1 MTFITKTLEVGRRAA
16 NILELDLDA
25 CENSYGISPCDA
37 TLALT
42 NNLEESQTL
51 DDAGAWLFNGGS
63 VTANDINAPDGTL
76 TADKL
81 IATTVT
87 SIEKFHGQ
95 DTSPPV
101 IPTFLLTYTF
111 SEFFKADEIQYVD
124 LLYTE
129 AGIPT
134 CFASFDIR
142 NGIFINGG
150 NITQTYF
157 VGANIE
163 AAINVD
169 PRFTEPGWFRCS
181 ITFTPGLPI
190 PGTEHIGCR
199 LQDSSFPTDGEFIA
213 AIGDG
218 FHFWG
223 AQFRLGLEPGKYQVT
238 TNAAV
243 DGMGNADNLCF
254 NTFDTCQ
261 DTPNYV
267 KEVRTF
273 RFIDRLDRPADIIDA
288 APAITNISYGSTRLD
303 PGGGL
308 AFRGKITVS
317 LQDFT
322 TNDGTLDDY
331 TRERSYNPLDRS
343 TFFGKL
349 KARHKFYIGRPMRVL
364 EGYMDEP
371 FDIANFRTREFI
383 IEQIVGPDKTGK
395 VQIIGKD
402 PLSKAQNARAK
413 APTPSVGTL
422 LATITAGA
430 ASLTVSAGDGPDYDV
445 DIHLRIDD
453 EIMLIGV
460 RAGDV
465 LPVTR
470 GQGGTTAAAHTA
482 GAAVQSCLTFDD
494 EPIINVIQD
503 LLEDFANIPASFI
516 PFADWQL
523 EEAQSLTGYDLT
535 TIISEPTG
543 VQKLLKEI
551 VEVSLL
557 DIWYSDVDQEIKLK
571 LQTPFTEVTEML
583 TDDDNVLADSLRIKD
598 DNNRRLTRVL
608 IYYGIKNFARDL
620 TETEN
625 YSLAN
630 FEIEADKE
638 GVNKFNDEKIKVIFS
653 RWMDASN
660 IVQIQ
665 LTSQRL
671 LARFGNMPIEISFD
685 LDAKDVPLLET
696 GDVYDI
702 ETRIIPGA
710 LGLPVPTRFQVIET
724 KPLRPSSI
732 YRYTSL
738 AFFADPQPDSL
749 IISANETNFDLFVEL
764 GGPPGPIDVTVTIN
778 AGVFVR
784 ATNGNAAF
792 KTNGMHP
799 DSTLLLIN
807 NGHIHGYG
815 GIGGGGGSA
824 FTSYEEEV
832 PPTCVFFS
840 QANSGV
846 SGQAGGDARNI
857 TVSDVEIDN
866 TNGDIF
872 GGGGGGGGGNGRTSV
887 STPRAFG
894 GGGGGGGL
902 GEDTAAGG
910 GGGTGEIDPGSF
922 GDCGTEE
929 EGDGT
934 AGTAG
939 TDVLEGTGGAS
950 GGAGAG
956 IGGDGGNDWGEPG
969 DAASIGPGGGAGG
982 FAIRLN
988 GALIMFT
995 GGNNPAQ
1002 VKGSVA

>member
-25 CENSYGISPCDA
+25 CENSYGISPCVA

-51 DDAGAWLFNGGS
+51 DNTGAWSFAAAA

-87 SIEKFHGQ
+87 SIQKFHLQ
-95 DTSPPV
+95 DTAAPV

-111 SEFFKADEIQYVD
+111 SEFFKADEIQYVQ

-129 AGIPT
+129 SLIPT
-134 CFASFDIR
+134 CFANFDIL
-142 NGIFINGG
+142 NGIFIDGG
-150 NITQTYF
+150 NITNTYF
-157 VGANIE
+157 VGANIQP
-163 AAINVD
+163 AINVD

-190 PGTEHIGCR
+190 PGTEQIGCR
-199 LQDSSFPTDGEFIA
+199 LQDSSFPTDGQFVA

-218 FHFWG
+218 FHMWG
-223 AQFRLGLEPGKYQVT
+223 AQFRLGLDPGKYQVT
-238 TNAAV
+238 TSAAV
-243 DGMGNADNLCF
+243 DGMGIPDDLCF
-254 NTFDTCQ
+254 NTFATCQ
-261 DTPNYV
+261 DTPNYI

-273 RFIDRLDRPADIIDA
+273 RFIDRLDRPADILDA
-288 APAITNISYGSTRLD
+288 APAITNISYGPTRLV

-322 TNDGTLDDY
+322 TNDSTLDDY

-422 LATITAGA
+422 LNTITAGD

-482 GAAVQSCLTFDD
+482 GAAVQSCLTYDD
-494 EPIINVIQD
+494 EPIIDVLQN

-516 PFADWQL
+516 PFTDWQL

-543 VQKLLKEI
+543 VQKLLKEV
-551 VEVSLL
+551 VEISLL
-557 DIWYSDVDQEIKLK
+557 DVWYSDVDQEIKLK

-583 TDDDNVLADSLRIKD
+583 NDDENILADSLRIKD
-598 DNNRRLTRVL
+598 DNNKRLTRVL

-638 GVNKFNDEKIKVIFS
+638 SVNKFNDEKIKVIFS

-671 LARFGNMPIEISFD
+671 LARFGNMPIELSFNV
-685 LDAKDVPLLET
+685 DAKDVPLLET

-702 ETRIIPGA
+702 ETRIIPGV

-732 YRYTSL
+732 YKYTSL
-738 AFFADPQPDSL
+738 AFFADPQPDTL
-749 IISANETNFDLFVEL
+749 TVSANETNFDLFVEL

-784 ATNGNAAF
+784 ATQGNAAF
-792 KTNGMHP
+792 KTDGMHP
-799 DSTLLLIN
+799 DSTLTLIN
-807 NGHIHGYG
+807 NGHIFAHGG
-815 GIGGGGGSA
+815 AGGGGKSATVGSESFNGFGCFFFGSKFGGSA
-824 FTSYEEEV
+824 GAV
-832 PPTCVFFS
+832 
-840 QANSGV
+840 
-846 SGQAGGDARNI
+846 GGDAMNI
-857 TVSDVEIDN
+857 TLSDVTIDN
-866 TNGDIF
+866 TNGEIF
-872 GGGGGGGGGNGRTSV
+872 AGGGGGGGGDSLRSPPV
-887 STPRAFG
+887 VFG
-894 GGGGGGGL
+894 GGGGAGGL
-902 GEDTAAGG
+902 GADTAAGG
-910 GGGTGEIDPGSF
+910 GGGTADSSNVTCDGPGVQGQGS
-922 GDCGTEE
+922 
-929 EGDGT
+929 

-939 TDVLEGTGGAS
+939 SEVSAGTVGVKGGTGAGDGGTGGA
-950 GGAGAG
+950 
-956 IGGDGGNDWGEPG
+956 DWGEDGGVG
-969 DAASIGPGGGAGG
+969 DSGGLGGGVGG
-982 FAIRLN
+982 FAVRLN
-988 GALIMFT
+988 GASITFL
-995 GGNNPAQ
+995 GGDNPAQ
-1002 VKGSVA
+1002 VKGDVA